1 MRFLAFQSI
10 RLSYKYLTADS
21 RGRRKREQFIQ
32 SREQELSLPLIF
44 GTHEAAQQYVVE
56 NCQAEQVDENVYER
70 ADVRFTIVAV
80 PVN

>member
-1 MRFLAFQSI
+1 MEVYSI
-10 RLSYKYLTADS
+10 TYKYKTDDS

-32 SREQELSLPLIF
+32 SREQEMSLPLIF

-56 NCQAEQVDENVYER
+56 NCQVEQVDENVYER
-70 ADVRFTIVAV
+70 ADVRYTIVAV

>member
-1 MRFLAFQSI
+1 MEVYTI
-10 RLSYKYLTADS
+10 TYKYLTADS

-32 SREQELSLPLIF
+32 SRGQELSLPLIF
-44 GTHEAAQQYVVE
+44 GTREAAQQYVVE